1 MRIDGVTEETT
12 TSLEGHFLIA
22 MPGIEGEPFE
32 RTVIYLC
39 AHSSNGAMGFI
50 INKPQP
56 TSFPALLTQL
66 GIVES
71 EDDIRRP
78 AGGGEVSVCRGGP
91 VEESRGFVLHSA
103 DYDSE
108 STVSVDQQVALT
120 PTTDILRAMS
130 QGVGPKTA
138 IMALGYSG
146 WAPGQLEEEIAQ
158 NGWLT
163 CKADLSI
170 VFSNALEE
178 KYDRALALLG
188 IQQAFLNAEAGHA

>member
-1 MRIDGVTEETT
+1 MPSKVSISETA

-39 AHSSNGAMGFI
+39 AHSPNGAMGFI

-56 TSFPALLTQL
+56 TSFTELLTQL

-71 EDDIRRP
+71 ESDIRAP
-78 AGGGEVSVCRGGP
+78 SSALSVSVCRGGP
-91 VEESRGFVLHSA
+91 VEQSRGFVLHSA

-108 STVSVDQQVALT
+108 STVAVDEDVALT
-120 PTTDILRAMS
+120 PTTDILRAIS
-130 QGVGPKTA
+130 QGVGPRTA

-170 VFSNALEE
+170 VFSADLSE
-178 KYDRALALLG
+178 KYEQALALLG
-188 IQQAFLNAEAGHA
+188 INQAFLNAEAGHA

>member
-1 MRIDGVTEETT
+1 M
-12 TSLEGHFLIA
+12 SLEGHFLIA

-32 RTVIYLC
+32 RTVIYIC
-39 AHSSNGAMGFI
+39 AHSSSGAMGFI

-56 TSFPALLTQL
+56 TSFSQLLTQL

-78 AGGGEVSVCRGGP
+78 AYGGEVLVCRGGP
-91 VEESRGFVLHSA
+91 VEQSRGFVLHSA
-103 DYDSE
+103 DYTSE
-108 STVSVDQQVALT
+108 STINVDPEIALT

-130 QGVGPKTA
+130 QGAGPTTA

-146 WAPGQLEEEIAQ
+146 WAPGQLEDEIAQ

-170 VFSNALEE
+170 VFSTALDD
-178 KYDRALALLG
+178 KYDKALALLG
-188 IQQAFLNAEAGHA
+188 IHPAFLNAEAGHA